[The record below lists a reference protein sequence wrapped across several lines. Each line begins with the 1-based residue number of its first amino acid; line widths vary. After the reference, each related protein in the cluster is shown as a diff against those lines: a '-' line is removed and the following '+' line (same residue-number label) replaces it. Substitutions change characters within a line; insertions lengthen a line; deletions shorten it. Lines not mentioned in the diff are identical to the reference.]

1 MKLLNYTT
9 TYFAIILIFL
19 LAIWAVFFYLEIMD
33 EIYDSMDD
41 GLDNQKMLVIRRARE
56 DASILNRS
64 IFEDGNYIIK
74 RVSPQTGRGFT
85 DEYRDTLMYMENE
98 SEFEPVRLL
107 ESVFRQD
114 GEFYKIKVVT
124 SMVEEDDLRKELF
137 FSILYLYLC
146 LIIVILLLNNF
157 LQKKA
162 WRPFYKLLGRLEK
175 FSIENEREIKYE
187 KTNIDEF
194 RLLNERVDRLLKK
207 SVESYKSQKEFIEN
221 ASHELQTPL
230 AISINKL
237 ELMAENSNLSE
248 SQMEELGIVLASLER
263 LTRLNKSLLLLSRIE
278 NRQFTE
284 GEKFS
289 WNDLVKQIIAEF
301 EDYGAHK
308 EVTLKIAEQGQF
320 EYPCNKDLAGIL
332 ISNLIRNSIIHS
344 SQGATVKINISSKAI
359 KFENPGTA
367 PLDETKI
374 FSRFQGTDS
383 ARSTGLGLAISK
395 AISDKFGLR
404 LEYRYISNT
413 HIFILGNPNF

>member
-9 TYFAIILIFL
+9 TYFAVILIFL

-41 GLDNQKMLVIRRARE
+41 GLENQKMLVIRKARE
-56 DASILNRS
+56 DPSILERS
-64 IFEDGNYIIK
+64 AFEDGNYIITPIT
-74 RVSPQTGRGFT
+74 VETGKGFT
-85 DEYRDTLMYMENE
+85 DAYCDTLMFRENE
-98 SEFEPVRLL
+98 ADYEPVRLL

-114 GEFYKIKVVT
+114 GNFYKIKVVT

-137 FSILYLYLC
+137 FSTLYLYIG

-162 WRPFYKLLGRLEK
+162 WKPFYKLLGRLDK
-175 FSIENEREIKYE
+175 FSIENAREIKYE

-207 SVESYKSQKEFIEN
+207 SMESYKSQKEFIEN

-237 ELMAENSNLSE
+237 ELMAENSNFNAG
-248 SQMEELGIVLASLER
+248 QMEEVGAVLNSLER

-278 NRQFTE
+278 NRQFAE

-289 WNDLVKQIIAEF
+289 WNGLVKQIVSEF
-301 EDYGAHK
+301 EDYAVHQQVKLELTEEG
-308 EVTLKIAEQGQF
+308 VF
-320 EYPCNKDLAGIL
+320 DYPGNKDLAGIL
-332 ISNLIRNSIIHS
+332 ISNLLRNAIIHS
-344 SQGATVKINISSKAI
+344 SPEAKVKVIITSGSVR
-359 KFENPGTA
+359 FENPGTA
-367 PLDETKI
+367 PLDEIKI

-383 ARSTGLGLAISK
+383 ARSTGLGLAIAK
-395 AISDKFGLR
+395 AITDKFSIR
-404 LEYRYISNT
+404 LSYHFISQT
-413 HIFILGNPNF
+413 HIFIIGDPDL

>member
-19 LAIWAVFFYLEIMD
+19 LAIWAVFFYLAIMD

-41 GLDNQKMLVIRRARE
+41 GLENQKIIVIRRAAE
-56 DASILNRS
+56 DATILERS
-64 IFEDGNYIIK
+64 AFEDGNYIITPI
-74 RVSPQTGRGFT
+74 SPEIGSGFT
-85 DEYRDTLMYMENE
+85 DEYRDTLMYRENE
-98 SEFEPVRLL
+98 SEYEPVRLL

-137 FSILYLYLC
+137 FSILYLYIG
-146 LIIVILLLNNF
+146 LIIIILLLNSF

-175 FSIENEREIKYE
+175 FSIENDREIKFE

-248 SQMEELGIVLASLER
+248 SQMEELGTVLTSLER
-263 LTRLNKSLLLLSRIE
+263 LIRLNRSLLLLSRIE
-278 NRQFTE
+278 NRQFAE

-289 WNDLVKQIIAEF
+289 WNQLVNQISAEF
-301 EDYGAHK
+301 GDYGVHK
-308 EVTLKIAEQGQF
+308 EVMIEIEEQGQF
-320 EYPCNKDLAGIL
+320 DHTGNKDLAGIL
-332 ISNLIRNSIIHS
+332 ISNLLRNAIIHS
-344 SQGATVKINISSKAI
+344 SPGAVVKIIITPKAI
-359 KFENPGTA
+359 RFENPGTSA
-367 PLDETKI
+367 LDEARI
-374 FSRFQGTDS
+374 FNRFQGTDN
-383 ARSTGLGLAISK
+383 ARSTGLGLAIAK
-395 AISDKFGLR
+395 AIAEKFGIELT
-404 LEYRYISNT
+404 YRFTSKT
-413 HIFILGNPNF
+413 QIFIIRNSHL